1 MIQAGEILYG
11 KSGRTYRVKD
21 KLGEGGEG
29 IVYNIDD
36 PSMVAKV
43 YKKPSH
49 AVEKKIL
56 SMLKDGI
63 VLSSPGGIPLITW
76 PQDAIYYGSGFVGY
90 VMPRVTG
97 GFPIWKMGREDGRQE
112 LFRNQ
117 YDWSKALVVAA
128 NLASLVAY
136 LHDRK
141 IVIGDMNSNNI
152 SVHPNGYVTI
162 MDVDSFDIRDRDTGE
177 HFKCTVGRPEY
188 LAPELQVRRSLA
200 DEASEFT
207 EQTDDFALA
216 VHIFQLLFH
225 AHPFNMKMIVSP
237 AGSKGENQQADAI
250 VEGNCPFVKAG
261 KEGDIQPGIPWLS
274 MLPDYLQQDF
284 RETFDYHALNSIECK
299 NKRTKARVWYQDL
312 TRLYQ
317 EKGKSLIPCEA
328 NTQHYYINDGRGCE
342 LCRAQKRLEDHNKR
356 MIRWDI
362 EGGYVNED
370 PSDLTTSLTTIDSNK
385 KWYSHYLV
393 KNSPLSMEM
402 PLAVRYTYADGKSSV
417 TRPLPKY
424 KTGDSICVEGRLE
437 GPPGE
442 QEGLCRIDLLDGNQ
456 NVVASSSV
464 EIKAEQPHPKKP
476 EEEAAAAKINVVK
489 KPFYKRMG
497 FAAAVLAFFIGASV
511 MIAAN
516 MESSKPSAYAA
527 RDYAEISTAKSRRS
541 QTEEAAE
548 THAEEEKAENHT
560 ETRTEARTEVQTET
574 SKEPQPESQSGSPK
588 AYDFVV
594 GKPDRNFLRI
604 INMSEANI
612 YRLYLS
618 KSSSTTWGESCLG
631 KKILGDHKYIETNL
645 DWSESWDMAAEDMDG
660 NRWEFM
666 RLDGD
671 MIKYGS
677 EVVIYATNNGKMLA
691 ITSNTSDGGM
701 TENYADAK
709 TIVPDRTQQQTTQA
723 AASSSSG
730 FILPESDS
738 RYYTEAELVSLSKS
752 QLRLARNE
760 LYARRGRKFNSEDLN
775 AYFNQFDWYSPTIE
789 PEDFN
794 DDSMFNKYEKAN
806 RDLIKSME

>member
-43 YKKPSH
+43 YKKPNH

-76 PQDAIYYGSGFVGY
+76 PQDAIYYGNGFAGY

-112 LFRNQ
+112 LFKQ
-117 YDWSKALVVAA
+117 KYDWSKALVVAA

-136 LHDRK
+136 LHERK

-162 MDVDSFDIRDRDTGE
+162 MDVDSFDIRDKDTGE

-200 DEASEFT
+200 DEASVFT

-225 AHPFNMKMIVSP
+225 AHPFNMKMITSH

-261 KEGDIQPGIPWLS
+261 KEGDIQPGVPWLS

-284 RETFDYHALNSIECK
+284 RETFDYHALNSIERK
-299 NKRTKARVWYQDL
+299 NKRTKASVWYRDL

-317 EKGKSLIPCEA
+317 EKGKSLIPCKV
-328 NTQHYYINDGRGCE
+328 NPQHYYINDGRGCE
-342 LCRAQKRLEDHNKR
+342 LCRAQKRLEEHNKR

-362 EGGYVNED
+362 AGGYVNED
-370 PSDLTTSLTTIDSNK
+370 PSDFTTSLTTIDSNK
-385 KWYSHYLV
+385 KWYSHYIV

-402 PLAVRYTYADGKSSV
+402 PLAVRYTYGNGKSSV
-417 TRPLPKY
+417 TKLPKY
-424 KTGDSICVEGRLE
+424 KTGDSICVEGKLE
-437 GPPGE
+437 GPPGQ
-442 QEGLCRIDLLDGNQ
+442 QEGLCRIELLDGNQ
-456 NVVASSSV
+456 NVITSSSV
-464 EIKAEQPHPKKP
+464 ELKAGGGKEKTAEK
-476 EEEAAAAKINVVK
+476 EAAAAKTDSKK
-489 KPFYKRMG
+489 KPFYLRKG
-497 FAAAVLAFFIGASV
+497 FAAAVVAIFVAAGVA
-511 MIAAN
+511 IAAN
-516 MESSKPSAYAA
+516 MESSKPSAYAS
-527 RDYAEISTAKSRRS
+527 RDYARISTTEAARRRTREE
-541 QTEEAAE
+541 TEER
-548 THAEEEKAENHT
+548 
-560 ETRTEARTEVQTET
+560 ETRTEARTEARTQEQTEART
-574 SKEPQPESQSGSPK
+574 QARTEAEEESQSGSPK
-588 AYDFVV
+588 AYEFLV
-594 GKPDRNFLRI
+594 GEPDRKTLRI
-604 INMSEANI
+604 INLTEDTI
-612 YRLYLS
+612 YKLYLS
-618 KSSSTTWGESCLG
+618 KSSSTSWGDDWLG
-631 KKILGDHKYIETNL
+631 SDIIGDHQYFQADL
-645 DWSESWDMAAEDMDG
+645 SWSADWDMRLEDSDG
-660 NRWEFM
+660 NYWEFM
-666 RLDGD
+666 NLDSD
-671 MIKYGS
+671 MIRYGS
-677 EVVIYATNNGKMLA
+677 EVVVSSTRDGRMLE
-691 ITSNTSDGGM
+691 IISNTSDGDM
-701 TENYADAK
+701 EVHYADAK
-709 TIVPDRTQQQTTQA
+709 TKAPDRTRQQTTQA
-723 AASSSSG
+723 ASSSGSG

-738 RYYTEAELVSLSKS
+738 RYYTEAELATLSKS